1 MPILTAGRAKRTEV
15 LHGTEDVLDAEVRFF
30 SNTKRRIDTCMN
42 YTRPPLAV
50 GIGQIKKA
58 FLDAKSR
65 GVRLRYLTEITNE
78 NISYCKE
85 LIKIVDELRHLDAI
99 KGNFMISEEEYLAPV
114 NLDEEGKIAS
124 QLIYSNVD
132 EIVEQQNY
140 IFETL
145 WNKAIPSEQRITE
158 LEENKIVPRTEVLYG
173 AENAVGS
180 GVQFMKN
187 TKEKMDIFFDS
198 KAPSIVIEI
207 DAYRNGYM
215 NIRKG
220 GGKIRAFTEITKD
233 NIHYC
238 KELIKIVDELRH
250 LDGIKG
256 GIAVNETEY
265 MATTVL
271 QEAKPLTQVIYSNV
285 KEVVDQGQYI
295 FDIFWYRAI
304 PAEQKIREI
313 EDGIEPSRIEVIP
326 DTKVSIS
333 RSLDLIKSAVKEV
346 LVIFATSETFSLAM
360 NMGILQLYKE
370 VTQNGAKIRLLIPDS
385 QQSQWIVNE
394 LKSVVPQVDVR
405 IADKSLQTR
414 ITILVVDKTELM
426 IWELKDDSLE
436 DPYEAGGVATYSN
449 NKSIASSY
457 ASIFE
462 NLWKQTELYQK
473 LKEADKIKD
482 EFINVAAHEL
492 RTPIQPILGL
502 ADVLRSK
509 LQHGKQ
515 ENEYLDVIIR
525 NAKRLQR
532 LSEDILDITKIESK
546 SLGLK
551 KELFNLS
558 EVILNAIADSNNQ
571 IVKENK
577 DHRLKLRLVAPEED
591 IFIVVDKG
599 RINQVI
605 SNLLSNAIKFTK
617 EGSINLAATKKD
629 NNQEILVSVQD
640 TGTGIHPEILPRL
653 FTKFATKSE
662 IGTGLGLF
670 ISKSIVEAHG
680 GKIWAENNPGSNGT
694 TFTFSLP
701 LNC

>member
-1 MPILTAGRAKRTEV
+1 
-15 LHGTEDVLDAEVRFF
+15 
-30 SNTKRRIDTCMN
+30 MN
-42 YTRPPLAV
+42 YSRPPLDI

-58 FLDAKSR
+58 LLDAKGR
-65 GVRLRYLTEITNE
+65 GVRLRYLTEITND

-99 KGNFMISEEEYLAPV
+99 KGNFMISEGEYLAPV
-114 NLDEEGKIAS
+114 NLDEKGKIAP

-145 WNKAIPSEQRITE
+145 WSRAIPSEQRITE
-158 LEENKIVPRTEVLYG
+158 IEENKTVPRTEVLYG
-173 AENAVGS
+173 AENAVGR

-187 TKEKMDIFFDS
+187 AKKKMDIFFDS
-198 KAPSIVIEI
+198 KAPSIVVEI

-215 NIRKG
+215 EIRKG

-271 QEAKPLTQVIYSNV
+271 QEAKPLTQVIYSNM

-304 PAEQKIREI
+304 PAELKIREI
-313 EDGIEPSRIEVIP
+313 EDGIEPGRIEVIP

-370 VTQNGAKIRLLIPDS
+370 VTQNGAKIRLLIPGS

-473 LKEADKIKD
+473 LEEADKIKD

-502 ADVLRSK
+502 ADILRTK
-509 LQHGKQ
+509 LRDGKQ
-515 ENEYLDVIIR
+515 EKEYLDVIIR

-558 EVILNAIADSNNQ
+558 EVLLNAIADSNNQ

-577 DHRLKLRLVAPEED
+577 DHHLRLQLVAPEED
-591 IFIVVDKG
+591 IFMEADKG

-605 SNLLSNAIKFTK
+605 SNLLSNAIKFTG
-617 EGSINLAATKKD
+617 EGSIILTLEKKD
-629 NNQEILVSVQD
+629 NNQEILVSIQD

-653 FTKFATKSE
+653 FAKFATKSE

-680 GKIWAENNPGSNGT
+680 GKIWAENNPGGNGT